1 MKSNRQQQRDLADWC
16 EKRGDTDTAEHI
28 RTLYQ
33 LCVPADRIAAEVG
46 VSVEEVRRVAQ
57 EAK

>member
-1 MKSNRQQQRDLADWC
+1 MKSNKQQQRELADWC
-16 EKRGDTDTAEHI
+16 EKRGDTDTAEQI

-33 LCVPADRIAAEVG
+33 LCVPADTIAAEVG
-46 VSVEEVRRVAQ
+46 VSVDEVRRVTR